1 MPIENLQQAA
11 QQIATFL
18 NSVIQLGGLKLKY
31 RVSATPAP
39 ESSDSAGQQILNIE
53 LTGPDAQMLTHRGGE
68 LLRSLEHIAIQILR
82 LDVREHDLVSF
93 DALNFKALRQQE
105 IQLSAETAAEKVR
118 QTGTPYSF
126 SPTNSRERRML
137 HLAFK
142 EIEDVETQSL
152 GEGQERYLVVYP
164 KGRTDLPAPIP
175 PMPQR
180 NSYGDRGGNRG
191 YGRDN
196 RDRGDRGDNRGNR
209 ADRPRR
215 PAGDR
220 DFNRY

>member
-1 MPIENLQQAA
+1 MPIDNLQQAA
-11 QQIATFL
+11 QQVANFL
-18 NSVIQLGGLKLKY
+18 NSVIRLGGLKLKY
-31 RVSATPAP
+31 RISASPAP
-39 ESSDSAGQQILNIE
+39 ADSDSAGQEVMNVE
-53 LTGPDAQMLTHRGGE
+53 LSGLDAPLLTQRGGE

-105 IQLSAETAAEKVR
+105 IQLQAETAAERVR
-118 QTGTPYSF
+118 QTGAPVSF
-126 SPTNSRERRML
+126 PPTNSRERRML

-142 EIEDVETQSL
+142 AIGDVETLSH

-180 NSYGDRGGNRG
+180 PSYGDRGPRRDRDDRGNRG
-191 YGRDN
+191 
-196 RDRGDRGDNRGNR
+196 
-209 ADRPRR
+209 DRPRR
-215 PAGDR
+215 DSGY
-220 DFNRY
+220 NRR